1 MGKNAIRAGL
11 FGLGFISI
19 STQIYMLRESYIVFY
34 GNELILGIMLSAWM
48 LLTGAGA
55 WLGRY
60 FKRVSGPSGFVLFLM
75 LLLSV
80 LPVLMLVKL
89 NLYRALVLP
98 TGALAGISDVVYA
111 AFLVQLPFCLVNGFL
126 FSALSNMLG
135 KAGTAYS
142 IEAAGSLA
150 AGALVN
156 FILLWLFSSWLSILL
171 LTGLYLIT
179 VVLFSFHC
187 RRKVMPWLTFLISA
201 VLLIL
206 FAKTDL
212 REISMKSM
220 YLAQV
225 VIEEKETPYS
235 QIIVTTHE
243 GQLNFYENG
252 LMMFSSGDVINNEEN
267 VHYAMVQSDSPKR
280 VLLVSGGLSGSLNEI
295 LKYHPHTVD
304 YLELNPALLN
314 LNVQSLRDFEKKGV
328 TLHPGD
334 ARRFLKNSSAVYDVV
349 LILLPPPSS
358 LQLNRMYTS
367 EFLSELKVRLSPD
380 GIVSYSLPTTSD
392 YVSRAGEGL
401 NSLLYSTLKK
411 SFRNVM
417 IVPGGKTYFI
427 ASDADL
433 NPDIPLMIERKGIIT
448 SYVNKYYLDANQ
460 MKERAAYIQSNISG
474 SAGINY
480 DFRPLMF
487 FAQLNYWMTYFN
499 RHYFSSVLL
508 LLLIVV
514 LVALNL
520 NPLNAGLFTGGFT
533 AAAFQVLIIFSL
545 QIYCGYVFRLTGF
558 IIMLFMLG
566 LALGSKAGMPFIKR
580 KPFNT
585 YLSIQLMLAALSVLI
600 PLALIL
606 LGRMGLPLWMI
617 QLKAAGIT
625 LALSVLVGMEYTLA
639 TRLSAC
645 SMGMAVAKNYS
656 ADLFGASLGAF
667 LVPVFMFPIL
677 GLMNTGYALALI
689 NTAGAAVFFIKRKNF
704 VSL

>member
-267 VHYAMVQSDSPKR
+267 VHYAMVS
-280 VLLVSGGLSGSLNEI
+280 
-295 LKYHPHTVD
+295 
-304 YLELNPALLN
+304 
-314 LNVQSLRDFEKKGV
+314 
-328 TLHPGD
+328 
-334 ARRFLKNSSAVYDVV
+334 
-349 LILLPPPSS
+349 LILRRECCWF
-358 LQLNRMYTS
+358 Q
-367 EFLSELKVRLSPD
+367 
-380 GIVSYSLPTTSD
+380 
-392 YVSRAGEGL
+392 
-401 NSLLYSTLKK
+401 
-411 SFRNVM
+411 
-417 IVPGGKTYFI
+417 
-427 ASDADL
+427 ADC
-433 NPDIPLMIERKGIIT
+433 
-448 SYVNKYYLDANQ
+448 Q
-460 MKERAAYIQSNISG
+460 
-474 SAGINY
+474 
-480 DFRPLMF
+480 
-487 FAQLNYWMTYFN
+487 
-499 RHYFSSVLL
+499 
-508 LLLIVV
+508 
-514 LVALNL
+514 
-520 NPLNAGLFTGGFT
+520 
-533 AAAFQVLIIFSL
+533 
-545 QIYCGYVFRLTGF
+545 
-558 IIMLFMLG
+558 
-566 LALGSKAGMPFIKR
+566 
-580 KPFNT
+580 
-585 YLSIQLMLAALSVLI
+585 
-600 PLALIL
+600 
-606 LGRMGLPLWMI
+606 
-617 QLKAAGIT
+617 
-625 LALSVLVGMEYTLA
+625 
-639 TRLSAC
+639 
-645 SMGMAVAKNYS
+645 
-656 ADLFGASLGAF
+656 DL
-667 LVPVFMFPIL
+667 
-677 GLMNTGYALALI
+677 
-689 NTAGAAVFFIKRKNF
+689 
-704 VSL
+704 